1 MSVISCDN
9 SALVFPSSYPYG
21 AVGSVIEPTINT
33 VAVADAA
40 LLQPIAS
47 LTLPKGV
54 WAIQGTLYVA
64 PVTGGQTLI
73 GNTGIAKDAVVFWRS
88 QIATASAGY
97 SVCLSAVVSSDG
109 TNAITIPMTYDTS
122 AGSTYGV
129 SASPLS
135 KVQLIRIA

>member
-1 MSVISCDN
+1 MSVISCGN
-9 SALVFPSSYPYG
+9 SSLVFPSTAPAG
-21 AVGSVIEPTINT
+21 AVGSVIDPTINT
-33 VAVADAA
+33 LAVADNT
-40 LLQPIAS
+40 LLQPISA

-73 GNTGIAKDAVVFWRS
+73 GETGIAKDAVVVWRS
-88 QIATASAGY
+88 QIATQSAGY
-97 SVCLSAVVSSDG
+97 SVSLSAIVSSNG
-109 TNAITIPMTYDTS
+109 TNVITIPMTYNTS

-135 KVQLIRIA
+135 KVQFIRVA